1 MNSKPLPQV
10 ITIDYWWDKTK
21 STQGRYRVLMATGL
35 VLCCL
40 FVFSLLLVKLIIE
53 ILPSVFELLGA
64 VLNLIHDR
72 DTQNDYDEDE
82 KMANFYRDKYGFGTD
97 YANMRHGPLDGE
109 IDD

>member
-40 FVFSLLLVKLIIE
+40 FVFSLLAIKL
-53 ILPSVFELLGA
+53 LLEFLGFLA
-64 VLNLIHDR
+64 HIAPQFAWLAPDENQNNSSYKSYSEWADDFYNGER
-72 DTQNDYDEDE
+72 FCDESPEDTFN
-82 KMANFYRDKYGFGTD
+82 K
-97 YANMRHGPLDGE
+97 
-109 IDD
+109 